1 MNEFERM
8 REGKLYNSSDPDL
21 VKRRLKVRDLVNQY
35 NALSAYDMEG
45 RTNLLKEIFPLE
57 NNVKSAFFE
66 PNIRVEY
73 GTNVSFGKNFYMNYD
88 CMLLDVA
95 KISIG
100 DNVMFGTRVMIV
112 TPMHPM
118 LGEERIMQQYPDGF
132 YNIEYAK
139 PVTIGNNVW
148 LASGVIVCP
157 GVTIGD
163 NAVIG
168 AGSVVTRDIPSNV
181 LATGVPCKV
190 IRGLDE
196 NDRMN
201 VWDTYTNN
209 K

>member
-1 MNEFERM
+1 MSEYENM

-21 VKRRLKVRDLVNQY
+21 VNRRLRVRDLANKY

-45 RTNLLKEIFPLE
+45 RTTLLKEIFPLE
-57 NNVKSAFFE
+57 SNVKTAFFE

-73 GTNVSFGKNFYMNYD
+73 GTNVKFGKNFYMNYD

-95 KISIG
+95 KITIG
-100 DNVMFGTRVMIV
+100 DNVMFGARVMVV

-118 LGEERIMQQYPDGF
+118 LGEERIIQDFPDGY

-139 PVTIGNNVW
+139 PITIGNNVW

-181 LATGVPCKV
+181 FAAGVPCRV
-190 IRGLDE
+190 IRELGSS
-196 NDRMN
+196 DRLN
-201 VWDTYTNN
+201 VWDTYIKN

>member
-1 MNEFERM
+1 MNEYEKM
-8 REGKLYNSSDPDL
+8 RKGRLYNSSDPDL
-21 VKRRLKVRDLVNQY
+21 VSRRLKVRDLVNKY
-35 NALSAYDMEG
+35 NALSAYDMEN
-45 RTNLLKEIFPLE
+45 RRILLKEIFPLE
-57 NNVKSAFFE
+57 KNVDSCFFE

-100 DNVMFGTRVMIV
+100 DNVMFGTRVMII

-118 LGEERIMQQYPDGF
+118 LGEERIMQDFPDGF
-132 YNIEYAK
+132 HDIEYSK
-139 PVTIGNNVW
+139 PVTIGSNVW

-168 AGSVVTRDIPSNV
+168 AGSVVTRDIPSNCF
-181 LATGVPCKV
+181 AAGVPCKV
-190 IRGLDE
+190 IRELGE
-196 NDRMN
+196 NDRLN
-201 VWDTYTNN
+201 VWDNYINN